1 MDVAL
6 VGNIEAEAIYWR
18 IKHAVQANCKL
29 DHAKVGAYMT
39 TIFRGRR
46 YDAFANLLS
55 KLLELLERKFFY
67 VIRRLDLSEER
78 HFVN

>member
-18 IKHAVQANCKL
+18 IKHAGQANCKL

-39 TIFRGRR
+39 P
-46 YDAFANLLS
+46 
-55 KLLELLERKFFY
+55 FFE
-67 VIRRLDLSEER
+67 VVAMTRSRIS
-78 HFVN
+78 